1 LDRNGQLIAG
11 GELVHDAF
19 KVSLIE
25 FKPGWYATLFD
36 GFERHYNGFERATS
50 FANLDDVTTLDQVRG
65 NIDLPAVDHEMSM
78 TDKLARLGAGAGK
91 TQTIYDGIESL
102 LEEEQKVFP
111 GNPLTPVCSGKIAAE
126 LPFENTINAFNL
138 LLLA

>member
-1 LDRNGQLIAG
+1 
-11 GELVHDAF
+11 VHDAF

-25 FKPGWYATLFD
+25 FKPGRYTTLFD
-36 GFERHYNGFERATS
+36 GFERHCNGLERAAS

-78 TDKLARLGAGAGK
+78 TDKLARLGAGTGK
-91 TQTIYDGIESL
+91 TQAIYDGIESL

-111 GNPLTPVCSGKIAAE
+111 GNPLTSVCSGKIAAE
-126 LPFENTINAFNL
+126 LPFEDPIDALNFL
-138 LLLA
+138 LLTEL